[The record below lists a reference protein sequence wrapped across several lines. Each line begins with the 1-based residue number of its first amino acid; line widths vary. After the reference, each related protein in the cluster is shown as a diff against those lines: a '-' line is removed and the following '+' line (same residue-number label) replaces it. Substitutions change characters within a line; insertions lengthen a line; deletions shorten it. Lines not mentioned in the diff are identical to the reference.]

1 MYNLGMKFPIQV
13 TTKSGL
19 KLTIRPSRLSDAE
32 AMIDFINPISSER
45 TFITFQG
52 EQLTLKEEQSYL
64 KNMVK
69 KVKNHESVQLLAIH
83 DGKVVANTSI
93 ELNIRVNHHVGT
105 FAIAI
110 SKEYRGEGLG
120 STIIDLLF
128 QYAKEN
134 LSSLKIVELKVFANN
149 ERAQHVYR
157 KLGFKEYGRLPQG
170 VFYQGEYIDEIFMYR
185 EI

>member
-1 MYNLGMKFPIQV
+1 VNAPSSPSKANNSRSKKINL
-13 TTKSGL
+13 
-19 KLTIRPSRLSDAE
+19 
-32 AMIDFINPISSER
+32 
-45 TFITFQG
+45 
-52 EQLTLKEEQSYL
+52 
-64 KNMVK
+64 
-69 KVKNHESVQLLAIH
+69 
-83 DGKVVANTSI
+83 
-93 ELNIRVNHHVGT
+93 RVNHHVGT

-110 SKEYRGEGLG
+110 STEYRGEGLG